1 MESVKREDG
10 WWVTDIPECED
21 CGPYDNK
28 GDAEDTRRGLE
39 RFYKHKDEPGYIT
52 TDQR

>member
-1 MESVKREDG
+1 MKSIKKPDG

-21 CGPYDNK
+21 CGPYSNK
-28 GDAEDTRRGLE
+28 PDAEETRHGLE
-39 RFYKHKDEPGYIT
+39 RFYKFKDEPGYIT